1 MSVTPSPIGGFAA
14 QFFDNNGVILS
25 GGKIYTYAAGT
36 TTPQAAYTSASGTTP
51 HANPI
56 ILDSAGRVPG
66 GEIWLTDG
74 LVYKF
79 VIETAA
85 AILIG
90 TYDNIAGIN
99 DPQTAAETALT
110 PSGYTTATNVQT
122 AFDNLGSSAGA
133 TKVGYIYTGGVAQ
146 SVATK
151 LAQTISVKDFGAVG
165 NGTTDDTAAFVAA
178 LAACPSGGEIYL
190 PPNATY
196 LISQTLVLTKP
207 VVIRGGAKEN
217 TKILFKSSGT
227 YLAAP
232 YKCGILAPHSTT
244 VVPSYSGNAVRS
256 SLSGFTL
263 DMQAGPTALTGLLV
277 CTPIYVNEVDAINFS
292 GNGFAVNA
300 SVAPSVDI
308 IGNANGATFTNCA
321 AKTNTLSGFY
331 TYGNNANA
339 CVFLGCRT
347 FENTEWGFYED
358 GFLGNS
364 YISCETDG
372 NLIGGYGGYVSVGAA
387 ANRSCYIGCYSET
400 NQPTQWD
407 LGVYTTRLG
416 AQNSP
421 GASSALD
428 GISISAI
435 PNGEF
440 YFNKALNFAATDQ
453 IAQDQSGGVYTRLDK
468 DGLDLYLNNGGR
480 EIKFSGLLST
490 NYTDILSNTSPV
502 IRFPNTAVTGNIAV
516 DRPFI
521 PGGISFSA
529 DSAITGAGTA
539 IPVSGTFSQGAILLN
554 ETPSASGFI
563 GWVCVTGGTPGTWK
577 TFGAISA

>member
-1 MSVTPSPIGGFAA
+1 M
-14 QFFDNNGVILS
+14 
-25 GGKIYTYAAGT
+25 
-36 TTPQAAYTSASGTTP
+36 
-51 HANPI
+51 
-56 ILDSAGRVPG
+56 
-66 GEIWLTDG
+66 
-74 LVYKF
+74 
-79 VIETAA
+79 
-85 AILIG
+85 
-90 TYDNIAGIN
+90 
-99 DPQTAAETALT
+99 ALT
-110 PSGYTTATNVQT
+110 KATYSMIEDAPINVQ
-122 AFDNLGSSAGA
+122 
-133 TKVGYIYTGGVAQ
+133 
-146 SVATK
+146 
-151 LAQTISVKDFGAVG
+151 DFGAVG
-165 NGTTDDTAAFVAA
+165 NGTTDDTAAFLAA
-178 LAACPSGGEIYL
+178 LAAVPSGGEIYL

-232 YKCGILAPHSTT
+232 YKCGILALHSTT

-263 DMQAGPTALTGLLV
+263 DMQSGPTALTGMLV
-277 CTPIYVNEVDAINFS
+277 CTPVYVNEVDAINFS
-292 GNGFAVNA
+292 ANGFAINA

-321 AKTNTLSGFY
+321 AKFNTLSGFY

-372 NLIGGYGGYVSVGAA
+372 NLIGGYGGYASVGAA

-416 AQNSP
+416 AQNDP
-421 GASSALD
+421 GASSALA

-440 YFNKALNFAATDQ
+440 YFNQALNFAATDQ
-453 IAQDQSGGVYTRLDK
+453 IAEDQSGGVYSRLSK
-468 DGLDLYLNNGGR
+468 DGLEMYLNVGG
-480 EIKFSGLLST
+480 EKIEFSGALST
-490 NYTDILSNTSPV
+490 NYTDILSGGDPV
-502 IRFPNTAVTGNIAV
+502 IRFPNAPVTGNITT
-516 DRPFI
+516 DRPYI
-521 PGGISFSA
+521 PNGISFGV
-529 DSAITGAGTA
+529 DSAIIGAGTA
-539 IPVSGTFSQGAILLN
+539 PPVSGTYSVGAILLD
-554 ETPSASGFI
+554 ETPSAGGFI